1 MTTAIWIR
9 ESVPTGSTGPA
20 VGPCHAS
27 MDSMPKRLNPGLS
40 SRETSVL
47 QGMADGLADKE
58 IGLALGVSRF
68 TVNKHVCNILRKMGA
83 ASRTEAA
90 VRALRMGLIV

>member
-1 MTTAIWIR
+1 
-9 ESVPTGSTGPA
+9 
-20 VGPCHAS
+20 
-27 MDSMPKRLNPGLS
+27 
-40 SRETSVL
+40 VL